1 MKLVLDTNVLLSA
14 VLVPGTC
21 RELLKGQALLH
32 DWFTSS
38 ELVAELAEKL
48 AGKLGLAPE
57 RTPFFLVY
65 QRRARLVSP
74 LPLPARV
81 YGRSDRIVPGRGG
94 RRIGVSAASP
104 RRTSLN
110 CWSAIRI
117 WNWTR
122 SGASAPASGLAVWR
136 N

>member
-48 AGKLGLAPE
+48 AGKLDLAPE

-65 QRRARLVSP
+65 QRRVRLVSP

-81 YGRSDRIVPGRGG
+81 CRDPDDDLVLATALAAQADVIITGDKDLLTLKTHGGVRIR
-94 RRIGVSAASP
+94 SP
-104 RRTSLN
+104 RQFMD
-110 CWSAIRI
+110 
-117 WNWTR
+117 
-122 SGASAPASGLAVWR
+122 APTA
-136 N
+136 

>member
-38 ELVAELAEKL
+38 ELVVELAEKL

-74 LPLPARV
+74 LPMMTSSWPWRWRRRLTSSSRV
-81 YGRSDRIVPGRGG
+81 
-94 RRIGVSAASP
+94 
-104 RRTSLN
+104 RRTS
-110 CWSAIRI
+110 
-117 WNWTR
+117 
-122 SGASAPASGLAVWR
+122 
-136 N
+136 

>member
-32 DWFTSS
+32 EWFTSS

-48 AGKLGLAPE
+48 ESKLGLPRE
-57 RTPFFLVY
+57 RTPLFLVY
-65 QRRARLVSP
+65 QRRARLVVP

-81 YGRSDRIVPGRGG
+81 CGDPDDDVVLATALAAQADVIITGDKDLLTLKTHGGVRIR
-94 RRIGVSAASP
+94 SP
-104 RRTSLN
+104 RQFMD
-110 CWSAIRI
+110 
-117 WNWTR
+117 
-122 SGASAPASGLAVWR
+122 APKA
-136 N
+136 

>member
-21 RELLKGQALLH
+21 REFLKGQALLH

-65 QRRARLVSP
+65 QRRARLVVP

-81 YGRSDRIVPGRGG
+81 CRDPDDDLVLATALAAQADVIITGDKDLLTLKTHGGVRIR
-94 RRIGVSAASP
+94 SP
-104 RRTSLN
+104 RQFMD
-110 CWSAIRI
+110 
-117 WNWTR
+117 
-122 SGASAPASGLAVWR
+122 APKA
-136 N
+136 